1 MTDKEILEGR
11 LDLFTNDAWV
21 SFTKELEEMAKSL
34 ENIQNIPDEK
44 TLFLRRGQVDML
56 NHQTSVGSIRVRYLI
71 PTFFNSI
78 IFIDGGL
85 VIWIASL

>member
-1 MTDKEILEGR
+1 MTDREILEGR

-21 SFTKELEEMAKSL
+21 SFTKELEDMAKSL

-56 NHQTSVGSIRVRYLI
+56 NM
-71 PTFFNSI
+71 I
-78 IFIDGGL
+78 INLEETTKLALDQLELDI
-85 VIWIASL
+85 

>member
-1 MTDKEILEGR
+1 VTDKEILEGR

-56 NHQTSVGSIRVRYLI
+56 NM
-71 PTFFNSI
+71 I
-78 IFIDGGL
+78 INLEETTKLALDQLELDI
-85 VIWIASL
+85 